1 MLFGSMAWEFLFCGG
16 GMILFAI
23 VFKDL
28 VAPYFFFGM
37 VFWWFLGCIVIWSLP
52 MNWGIGLWRGREC
65 IERRFLSFLME
76 WSR

>member
-28 VAPYFFFGM
+28 AASYFFFLAWCFGGFG
-37 VFWWFLGCIVIWSLP
+37 VHCSDELGHW
-52 MNWGIGLWRGREC
+52 
-65 IERRFLSFLME
+65 LMARTRMHRAPF
-76 WSR
+76 S

>member
-1 MLFGSMAWEFLFCGG
+1 
-16 GMILFAI
+16 MILIAI

-28 VAPYFFFGM
+28 AASYFFFWHG
-37 VFWWFLGCIVIWSLP
+37 VLVVLGCIVIWSLP

-65 IERRFLSFLME
+65 IERCFLSFLME

>member
-28 VAPYFFFGM
+28 AASYFFFWHG
-37 VFWWFLGCIVIWSLP
+37 VLVVLGCIVP

-76 WSR
+76 WLR